1 MRRLCRVS
9 EILADLRFAD
19 DEAMM
24 MGSDV
29 DGLVTEMKAMRKE
42 MSALQSD
49 VSSIARSL
57 AGIKSTLVK
66 Q

>member
-9 EILADLRFAD
+9 QILADLRFAG
-19 DEAMM
+19 DE
-24 MGSDV
+24 GSGGV

-57 AGIKSTLVK
+57 ADIKSTLVK